1 MHWKAEGV
9 SRKKTEL
16 EQHLH
21 KNSISICWIQETY
34 LQKGNPFQIRGYQA
48 FQSDKDRRKVEWWN
62 NLNVH
67 ENNRNMNDAEYI
79 KVKVMMQDSIITV
92 NYYCLSDKLLPLDI
106 IQVRESDFLVTG
118 DLNSQS

>member
-1 MHWKAEGV
+1 MIKIGGKW
-9 SRKKTEL
+9 
-16 EQHLH
+16 
-21 KNSISICWIQETY
+21 N
-34 LQKGNPFQIRGYQA
+34 
-48 FQSDKDRRKVEWWN
+48 DN

-106 IQVRESDFLVTG
+106 IQVWESDFLVTG